1 MSDAHFIETIIG
13 VGILLFAAKL
23 MAELFLRLKLP
34 IVLGELIAGMV
45 VGPFALGGLEIIDGK
60 QLLQINDEIRVLG
73 EMGAIVILFMAGLE
87 MTPKEFLKGGK
98 AAFVVGTLGVV
109 IPFFAGLA
117 VFQLF
122 GFDVLQSMLIATALT
137 ATSIAISIQVLN
149 EFGKIKTPEARLII
163 GAAIVDD
170 ILAIAVLSVVTS
182 MAGSEGGVDDIDIT
196 EITITILKVLGF
208 FAIMLVVAVVVI
220 PKIITPRLWKA
231 KGSVEGIATAAFFGA
246 AALAGSIGLSPI
258 VGAFA
263 VGMAL
268 STTKVF
274 EKIENYIGKIGLIF
288 APLFFAIMLIVAV
301 VVIPKVITPRIWKAK
316 GSVEG
321 IATAA
326 FFGAAALAGSIG
338 LSPIVGAFAVGMAL
352 STTKVFDKIENYVG
366 KIGLIF
372 APLFFAIIGA
382 QVDLRAVDLN
392 ILALS
397 AVIVIIAVTTKL
409 FGCGLPAMYFLKSKQ
424 KGLRVGIGMISRG
437 EVGLIVAG
445 VGITAGILTSEVYS
459 TIIIMVVVTTII
471 TPIWLKIEY
480 RKEQKNDKNESNK
493 TVKQKSE

>member
-1 MSDAHFIETIIG
+1 MVAEAHFIETIIG

-34 IVLGELIAGMV
+34 IVLGELLAGMII
-45 VGPFALGGLEIIDGK
+45 GPFALGQFFVIDGR
-60 QLLQINDEIRVLG
+60 QLLHINDEIKILG

-87 MTPKEFLKGGK
+87 MTPREFIKGGK
-98 AAFVVGTLGVV
+98 ASFTVGTLGVV

-117 VFQLF
+117 IFQLF
-122 GFDVLQSMLIATALT
+122 GFEALESMLIATALT

-163 GAAIVDD
+163 GAAVVDD
-170 ILAIAVLSVVTS
+170 ILAIAVLSVVISIT
-182 MAGSEGGVDDIDIT
+182 GSDGGIDSIDIT
-196 EITITILKVLGF
+196 EVTITILKVLGF
-208 FAIMLVVAVVVI
+208 FAIMLAVAVIII

-274 EKIENYIGKIGLIF
+274 
-288 APLFFAIMLIVAV
+288 
-301 VVIPKVITPRIWKAK
+301 
-316 GSVEG
+316 
-321 IATAA
+321 
-326 FFGAAALAGSIG
+326 
-338 LSPIVGAFAVGMAL
+338 
-352 STTKVFDKIENYVG
+352 DKIEDFIG

-382 QVDLRAVDLN
+382 QVDLRAVDFN
-392 ILALS
+392 ILMIS
-397 AVIVIIAVTTKL
+397 GVVIIVAVTTKL
-409 FGCGLPAMYFLKSKQ
+409 FGCGLPAMLFLKNRAQ
-424 KGLRVGIGMISRG
+424 GMRVGIGMISRG

-445 VGITAGILTSEVYS
+445 VGVTAGILSSEVYS
-459 TIIIMVVVTTII
+459 TIVIMVAVTTII
-471 TPIWLKIEY
+471 TPIWLKMEY
-480 RKEQKNDKNESNK
+480 RKEQKKDTTDTKVE
-493 TVKQKSE
+493 

>member
-1 MSDAHFIETIIG
+1 MSEAHFIETIIG

-34 IVLGELIAGMV
+34 IVLGELIAGMI
-45 VGPFALGGLEIIDGK
+45 VGPFALGGLQIIDGK
-60 QLLQINDEIRVLG
+60 QLLQINDEIKILG

-109 IPFFAGLA
+109 IPFFVGLA

-122 GFDVLQSMLIATALT
+122 GFDALQSMLIATALT
-137 ATSIAISIQVLN
+137 ATSIAISIQVLS
-149 EFGKIKTPEARLII
+149 EFGKLKTPEARLII
-163 GAAIVDD
+163 GAAIIDD

-182 MAGSEGGVDDIDIT
+182 IAGSDGGVDNIDIT
-196 EITITILKVLGF
+196 EVTITILQVLG
-208 FAIMLVVAVVVI
+208 
-220 PKIITPRLWKA
+220 
-231 KGSVEGIATAAFFGA
+231 
-246 AALAGSIGLSPI
+246 
-258 VGAFA
+258 
-263 VGMAL
+263 
-268 STTKVF
+268 
-274 EKIENYIGKIGLIF
+274 
-288 APLFFAIMLIVAV
+288 FFAIMLIVAV

-392 ILALS
+392 IMILS
-397 AVIVIIAVTTKL
+397 AAIIVVAVTTKL